1 MTDAQPREITL
12 ALMMFAATAGSEED
26 KMAAA
31 LNRVDRFRRE
41 GEEYAIERLE
51 AKVAALGRHALG
63 QPDPD
68 GLSLADRMA
77 GVGVR

>member
-12 ALMMFAATAGSEED
+12 ALMMFAATAGTEED

-41 GEEYAIERLE
+41 GEEHAIERLE
-51 AKVAALGRHALG
+51 AKVAELQREVERLRAIV
-63 QPDPD
+63 DPVT
-68 GLSLADRMA
+68 GSR
-77 GVGVR
+77 G